1 MVLTRVICLTFL
13 VSGLLSVVTI
23 AHSKVSFLKLS
34 TCQEF
39 DIDSS
44 ECQHYFPIDVFKN
57 NISSEYKLHLTFY
70 VMTTNDANIVLTNGK
85 NRGTVRYT
93 AGNWNLDILSIP
105 SAKSLHRW
113 LNWVPMVL

>member
-13 VSGLLSVVTI
+13 ISGLLSVATI

-44 ECQHYFPIDVFKN
+44 ECQHYFPIDVLKN

-105 SAKSLHRW
+105 SAKSFH
-113 LNWVPMVL
+113 